1 MALVDVLGGIP
12 HQLLTLYRG
21 ANAIIHSGMVSQ
33 GKMGGLRR
41 QGFFVGMKEMLDT
54 FNEHYYDKRR
64 YDERRPG

>member
-33 GKMGGLRR
+33 GKWAAC
-41 QGFFVGMKEMLDT
+41 VGKV
-54 FNEHYYDKRR
+54 FSWA
-64 YDERRPG
+64 